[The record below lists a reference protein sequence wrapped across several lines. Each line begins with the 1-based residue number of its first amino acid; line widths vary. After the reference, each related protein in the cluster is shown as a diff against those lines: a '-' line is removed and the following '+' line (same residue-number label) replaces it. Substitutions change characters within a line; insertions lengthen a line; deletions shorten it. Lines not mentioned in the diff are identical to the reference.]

1 LLDVNNISS
10 SILVVVEKLLPSPID
25 FIGTDVNN
33 IRGNSLVGAELKA
46 FLSVCD
52 SSDKR
57 SSNRFSLEDDL
68 KLREGLWIW
77 NKTKLNEDT
86 VSSQE

>member
-10 SILVVVEKLLPSPID
+10 SILVVVEKLLPSPIN
-25 FIGTDVNN
+25 FICSDVNN

-57 SSNRFSLEDDL
+57 SSNRFSLEDNL

-86 VSSQE
+86 VGSQE

>member
-57 SSNRFSLEDDL
+57 SSNRFSLEDNL

-77 NKTKLNEDT
+77 NKTKLNEHT

>member
-10 SILVVVEKLLPSPID
+10 SILVVVEKLFPSPID

-33 IRGNSLVGAELKA
+33 IRSDSLVSAELKA

-86 VSSQE
+86 VGSQE

>member
-1 LLDVNNISS
+1 LLDINNISS
-10 SILVVVEKLLPSPID
+10 SIFVVVEKLIPSPID
-25 FIGTDVNN
+25 FIGSDVNN
-33 IRGNSLVGAELKA
+33 IWGNSLVGAELKA

-68 KLREGLWIW
+68 KLRESLWIW
-77 NKTKLNEDT
+77 DKTKLNKDT
-86 VSSQE
+86 ICSQE

>member
-1 LLDVNNISS
+1 LLDINDISS
-10 SILVVVEKLLPSPID
+10 SIFVVVEKLIPSPIN
-25 FIGTDVNN
+25 FIGSDVNN
-33 IRGNSLVGAELKA
+33 IWGNSLVGTELKA

-68 KLREGLWIW
+68 KLRESLWIW
-77 NKTKLNEDT
+77 DKTKLNKDT
-86 VSSQE
+86 ISSQE